1 MASDTTRSGATGA
14 GGAPDS
20 GSMDFGGASDS
31 GPAGAGGAPDSGSA
45 GSGGAGSGRVAPE
58 GAGSGGA
65 APGEAAVEPP
75 PSGPTPL
82 DPEARP
88 LVAALTAFF
97 PDIGGTVTDA
107 AEARRILAAAP
118 APPFPPPQVG
128 AVSDRLVPG
137 PPGAPDLP
145 VRCYLPEETPARD
158 TTGAAPGPRPTV
170 VFFHGGGWSLC
181 NVDTHDA
188 TARGLCRAAGAAVV
202 SVDYRLAPEH
212 PFPAAVDDAYAA
224 VLWAAAHQ
232 GELGGEGG
240 PLVVAGDSSGGNLA
254 AVSALTARDQGGPP
268 LALQVLIYPSVD
280 GRDRSGSDGFTGY
293 DTSFL
298 TAAHGHWF
306 REQYLGAYL
315 RAGGDP
321 ADPRV
326 SPLLAP
332 DLTGLPPAV
341 VVTAGHDPLCAEGRA
356 YAARL
361 RDAEVPVVEG
371 YFPAMFHGFFGFPAL
386 LADARAAQ
394 ETVGEAIVSTAGG
407 RKNSGTVGGGAG

>member
-1 MASDTTRSGATGA
+1 M
-14 GGAPDS
+14 
-20 GSMDFGGASDS
+20 
-31 GPAGAGGAPDSGSA
+31 
-45 GSGGAGSGRVAPE
+45 
-58 GAGSGGA
+58 
-65 APGEAAVEPP
+65 
-75 PSGPTPL
+75 
-82 DPEARP
+82 
-88 LVAALTAFF
+88 
-97 PDIGGTVTDA
+97 
-107 AEARRILAAAP
+107 LAAAP

-128 AVSDRLVPG
+128 AVSDRLIPG
-137 PPGAPDLP
+137 PPGAPDLH
-145 VRCYLPEETPARD
+145 VRCYLPARTPARGA
-158 TTGAAPGPRPTV
+158 TGAAPEPRPTV

-181 NVDTHDA
+181 SVDTHDA

-202 SVDYRLAPEH
+202 SVDYRLAPED

-224 VLWAAAHQ
+224 VLWAAAHR

-254 AVSALTARDQGGPP
+254 AVSALTARDQDGPP
-268 LALQVLIYPSVD
+268 LALQVLIYPSLD
-280 GRDRSGSDGFTGY
+280 GRDRSGSDDSTEYGS
-293 DTSFL
+293 SFL
-298 TAAHGHWF
+298 TVVHGRWF

-321 ADPRV
+321 TDARV

-361 RDAEVPVVEG
+361 RDAAVPVTEG
-371 YFPAMFHGFFGFPAL
+371 HFPAMFHGFFGFPAL

-394 ETVGEAIVSTAGG
+394 ETVREAIVSTVGG
-407 RKNSGTVGGGAG
+407 RKNSGKAGGRAG